1 VSHSVSTASNIASTE
16 KARGKPFWRAGCVKL
31 GFVAGFYLLCAAAGQ
46 GLACG
51 GFEQPR
57 MDSMMQ
63 NNRPAQASHA
73 VEVISEAYTMINE
86 ASGTVQEQV

>member
-1 VSHSVSTASNIASTE
+1 
-16 KARGKPFWRAGCVKL
+16 
-31 GFVAGFYLLCAAAGQ
+31 
-46 GLACG
+46 
-51 GFEQPR
+51 
-57 MDSMMQ
+57 MMQ